1 MGDKQRSFSALFSAA
16 QAHEE
21 YWTERVILEF
31 TEELT
36 QWMEL
41 RGVSRK
47 ELAERIG
54 SSQPYITK
62 VLKGDVNFTLA
73 TMVKLARALGA
84 ELRIQLSPTVNST
97 EVARD
102 PVDRKADEEPR
113 QRERKTRSA

>member
-1 MGDKQRSFSALFSAA
+1 MGDESKSFSALFAAA
-16 QAHEE
+16 QTHEE

-36 QWMEL
+36 RWMEL
-41 RGVSRK
+41 QGVSRK

-73 TMVKLARALGA
+73 SMVKLARALGA
-84 ELRIQLSPTVNST
+84 ELRIQLTPQTRSANGDQG
-97 EVARD
+97 A
-102 PVDRKADEEPR
+102 AAQEEPEEPI
-113 QRERKTRSA
+113 QRLRKTRSA

>member
-1 MGDKQRSFSALFSAA
+1 MGDEPKSFSALFAAA

-21 YWTERVILEF
+21 YWTERVIAEF

-36 QWMEL
+36 RWMEL
-41 RGVSRK
+41 QGVSRK

-84 ELRIQLSPTVNST
+84 ELRIEIRPPASSAEHAQAA
-97 EVARD
+97 VAREE
-102 PVDRKADEEPR
+102 PQEPR
-113 QRERKTRSA
+113 QLLRKTRSA

>member
-1 MGDKQRSFSALFSAA
+1 MGDEQRSFAALFAA
-16 QAHEE
+16 AEAHDE

-36 QWMEL
+36 RWMESQ
-41 RGVSRK
+41 GVSRK

-84 ELRIQLSPTVNST
+84 ELRIQLAPQGGSMDA
-97 EVARD
+97 ARD
-102 PVDRKADEEPR
+102 SVEREVVEDRKA
-113 QRERKTRSA
+113 RSA